1 MKLWMKLAGTALLA
15 GTAAVCAAAAIGG
28 IASAAEPK
36 QTAAADFA
44 YVPSCSLAEAEYV
57 LREYDGCVAVFAS
70 AVDKDPI
77 TLTDIEIET
86 LRTQTGRSSTPGSPW
101 RTGRN
106 CSLCWRISAHET
118 VFRPFV
124 RKIRLIY

>member
-86 LRTQTGRSSTPGSPW
+86 LRDADRPRRGGPGGAADPAGRPG
-101 RTGRN
+101 
-106 CSLCWRISAHET
+106 LISA
-118 VFRPFV
+118 VFHPPA
-124 RKIRLIY
+124 